1 VVVVAADRA
10 DRAGHGVYRAG
21 ELYCAC
27 TFYLFSFLRLCKK
40 NINPRRRYWSSP
52 LGF

>member
-1 VVVVAADRA
+1 MVVVAADRF

-21 ELYCAC
+21 ELYGACA
-27 TFYLFSFLRLCKK
+27 FYLFSFLSPCKK
-40 NINPRRRYWSSP
+40 IISPRKRYWSSP